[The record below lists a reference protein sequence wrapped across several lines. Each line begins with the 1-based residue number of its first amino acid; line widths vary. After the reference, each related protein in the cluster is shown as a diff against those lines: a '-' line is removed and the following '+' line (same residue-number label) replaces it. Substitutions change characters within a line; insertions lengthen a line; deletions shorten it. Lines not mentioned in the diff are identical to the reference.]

1 MRTRVCFVGPT
12 KPPFPRGKE
21 EEEEEEE
28 ASSSEEEEPPR
39 RRRRHRHRDTRTFA
53 QVRADDEP
61 FYAFLRANFY

>member
-39 RRRRHRHRDTRTFA
+39 RRRHRDTRTEA
-53 QVRADDEP
+53 QARADNEP
-61 FYAFLRANFY
+61 FYRLLRDTYVNQ